1 MSNSLSIRAMIALAM
16 LASGVLGS
24 AWGTDSDPIFG
35 TWNLNVQKSTF
46 GGMPAVTSE
55 IRTYSPAPHGFT
67 LKIKTVSAEG
77 KETTTETTYDLDHKD
92 HPSMGNPDFDSLAG
106 TQIDANTAE
115 FDLKKGGKLVGKIR
129 RAVSND
135 GKTLMINYVLTK
147 ADGVQT
153 SALTVF
159 DKQ

>member
-1 MSNSLSIRAMIALAM
+1 MKNAISAVLFAATMAMGSIAI
-16 LASGVLGS
+16 ASG
-24 AWGTDSDPIFG
+24 ADSDPIFG
-35 TWNLNVQKSTF
+35 TWKLNVQKSVF
-46 GGMPAVTSE
+46 GGIPAVTSQV
-55 IRTYSPAPHGFT
+55 RTYSPSPHGFT

-77 KETTTETTYDLDHKD
+77 KETTTATTYQLDHKD

-115 FDLKKGGKLVGKIR
+115 FDLKKSGKPVGKIR
-129 RAVSND
+129 RSVSKD
-135 GKTLMINYVLTK
+135 GKTLTINYVLTK
-147 ADGVQT
+147 ADGVQS